1 MNFLAH
7 FFLSHQ
13 TPELT
18 VGSYL
23 GDFVKGKRYQDYE
36 QAIGQGILLHR
47 EIDHYTDT
55 HPSFLQSKHRLSERH
70 GHYAGVIVD
79 IFYDH
84 LLATHWT
91 TYSEVPLPRFAQHI
105 YTVLQQYRALMPT
118 SAQRVVVYMKEH
130 DWLSNYAYPEGITRT
145 LSGIQRRTR
154 FPNQMSLA
162 SYDLQQDLA
171 DYTNEFQNFFP
182 RIQEHVTNFLANAY

>member
-13 TPELT
+13 TPELV

-36 QAIGQGILLHR
+36 KAIGQGMLLHR
-47 EIDHYTDT
+47 EIDRYTDA
-55 HPSFLQSKHRLSERH
+55 HPSFLQSKHRLSEQH

-84 LLATHWT
+84 LLAVHWA
-91 TYSEVPLPRFAQHI
+91 TYSNVPLPRFAQHI
-105 YTVLQQYRALMPT
+105 YTVLQQHIILMPT
-118 SAQRVVVYMKEH
+118 SAQRVLGYMKAH
-130 DWLSNYAYPEGITRT
+130 DWLSNYAYREGITRT
-145 LSGIQRRTR
+145 LLGMQQRAR

-162 SYDLQQDLA
+162 THDLQKDKE
-171 DYTNEFQNFFP
+171 DYTSEFQNFFP
-182 RIQEHVTNFLANAY
+182 HVQQHVTNFLSNAY